1 MDVRWS
7 ALDPSDQDSLTDW
20 AALTNLLAKVDQ
32 TDEYY
37 EAEDLHEELHEPGV
51 DPALD
56 TFAVR
61 VDGTFAGFGQLRVSQ
76 GLFEGRV
83 RAGCGGG
90 VHPDFR
96 GLGLGRQLMD
106 RLEARA
112 RQLSAERHPGVE
124 VLLRAGGGIEGASVR
139 PMLEHRG
146 YRISRYYHEMER
158 RLTGELPLGPNLPVR
173 QYTPELSE
181 SAMLAHNEAFST
193 HWGSTPWSEAEW
205 QDFVGSRTFRPSLCF
220 LSLGPDGEV
229 DAFAMGR
236 QWVDGEIWVD
246 LVGTRKHARGRG
258 LARACLSALLR
269 AAAEQGYR
277 VAGLGV
283 DTQNGQNAGALY
295 SSLGF
300 EVVRVLASYSKAVPP
315 L

>member
-1 MDVRWS
+1 MDVRWGT
-7 ALDPSDQDSLTDW
+7 LDEASLADW

-32 TDEYY
+32 TDEFYD
-37 EAEDLHEELHEPGV
+37 AEDLLEELHEPGV
-51 DPALD
+51 DPAQD

-61 VDGTFAGFGQLRVSQ
+61 VDGALAGFGQLRVSQ

-90 VHPDFR
+90 VHPEFR

-124 VLLRAGGGIEGASVR
+124 VMLRTGGGIEGASVR

-146 YRISRYYHEMER
+146 YRVLRYFHEMER
-158 RLTGELPLGPNLPVR
+158 RLGGELPPAPSVPVLPYV
-173 QYTPELSE
+173 PELSA
-181 SAMLAHNEAFST
+181 SVRLAHNEAFST
-193 HWGSTPWSEAEW
+193 HWGSTSWSDAEW
-205 QDFVGSRTFRPSLCF
+205 QDFIGSRTFRPRLCF

-236 QWVDGEIWVD
+236 QWVHGEVWVD
-246 LVGTRKHARGRG
+246 IVGTREHARGRG
-258 LARACLSALLR
+258 LAKACLSALLR
-269 AAAEQGYR
+269 AAAEQGFR

-283 DTQNGQNAGALY
+283 DTQNGQHAGALY

-300 EVVRVLASYSKAVPP
+300 EVVRVLASYGKIVPP